1 MMLDPLFR
9 RVDESLENATRTAS
23 RLAIVM
29 TLSLLALGFA
39 TAAAHAYATRMWGDI
54 AGNLVIAGAFLAAA
68 LIVYLATAPRSSE
81 IEETQAP
88 ASTIE
93 ASGFSALPFA
103 DQLLKADGDL
113 VRSIGSSIGSMAPV
127 AARAVAERVAPNLH
141 LIVGAAA
148 GLFVASKLAQKLDN
162 MKSPEA

>member
-23 RLAIVM
+23 RLVIVM

-68 LIVYLATAPRSSE
+68 LIVYLATAQGNSE
-81 IEETQAP
+81 IEQQAP

-93 ASGFSALPFA
+93 ASGLSALPFA

-113 VRSIGSSIGSMAPV
+113 VRSIGSSLGSMAPV

>member
-9 RVDESLENATRTAS
+9 RVDESLANATRTAS
-23 RLAIVM
+23 RLVIVM

-68 LIVYLATAPRSSE
+68 LIVYLATAQGNSE
-81 IEETQAP
+81 IEQQAP

-93 ASGFSALPFA
+93 ASGLSALPFA

-113 VRSIGSSIGSMAPV
+113 VRSIGSSLGSMAPV